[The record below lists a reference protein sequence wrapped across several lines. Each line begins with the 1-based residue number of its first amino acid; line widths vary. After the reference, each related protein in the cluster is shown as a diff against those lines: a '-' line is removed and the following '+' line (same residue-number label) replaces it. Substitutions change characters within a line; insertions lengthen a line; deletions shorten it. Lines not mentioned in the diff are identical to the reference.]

1 MGVYN
6 HAPGLQKVEILQSF
20 DIPHTAVCH
29 INITVFRDICNFL
42 FFLEALSLIAF
53 KSEPSLCLAVYS
65 TCQWFWTRWRFL
77 SISSIQWKICLHR
90 KNRSACLVARGALKW
105 KPWPN
110 LRAAYSSRNGGLIM
124 DIHSCCGLSVWKI
137 QLVYALNFSDGEFTE
152 MKRKQNNKSLDNII
166 WHFWIIH
173 FLI

>member
-1 MGVYN
+1 MHLVCKKWKYYS
-6 HAPGLQKVEILQSF
+6 HLIFHIRLFVTSILQSSG
-20 DIPHTAVCH
+20 ISATS
-29 INITVFRDICNFL
+29 
-42 FFLEALSLIAF
+42 FFLEVLSLIAF

-90 KNRSACLVARGALKW
+90 KNRSACLVACGALKW

-124 DIHSCCGLSVWKI
+124 DIHSCCGLSVWKT